1 MSMSRPWRRLDTALE
16 RRGFATPI
24 RRILLSSLMVGVL
37 CTLGGLIGWQNNKA
51 LLWFG
56 LFVLISTWNFW
67 GLASFINKM
76 ISKGWSKNIQFRLFL
91 GFQLRLFLTGIFV
104 YIALVHW
111 YAPLYAVLSGLSVS
125 LVFVVIFGGS
135 LKK

>member
-1 MSMSRPWRRLDTALE
+1 MTMPWRRLDAALE
-16 RRGFATPI
+16 RRGFAAPI
-24 RRILLSSLMVGVL
+24 RRVLLCSLMVGTL
-37 CTLGGLIGWQNNKA
+37 CSLGGLAGWQKNTA

-56 LFVLISTWNFW
+56 LFALFSTWNFW
-67 GLASFINKM
+67 GIANFINKAL
-76 ISKGWSKNIQFRLFL
+76 SAGWSTNIQVRLFL

-111 YAPLYAVLSGLSVS
+111 YAPLYSVLGGLSVS
-125 LVFVVIFGGS
+125 LVFVVICGGS

>member
-1 MSMSRPWRRLDTALE
+1 MTSPWRRLDSILE
-16 RRGFATPI
+16 RRGFAAPI
-24 RRILLSSLMVGVL
+24 RRILLCSLMVGVL
-37 CTLGGLIGWQNNKA
+37 CSLGGAIGWQQNTA

-56 LFVLISTWNFW
+56 LAALLSSWNFW
-67 GLASFINKM
+67 GLANFINKA
-76 ISKGWSKNIQFRLFL
+76 ISNGWSQNLRFRLFL

-111 YAPLYAVLSGLSVS
+111 CAPLYAVLAGLSIS